1 MWHPHSIRNWR
12 ACLQVG
18 EIWLQS
24 FGRDEKGVVGNLS
37 PRQKLLNP
45 PFHQICPTRKILLHD
60 NTKLHSSARTTG
72 AFTHFRWTVLPY
84 QPYSPESG
92 PSDYNVFGLWKQA
105 SDKGLRNALLQ
116 GWQRRGSN
124 LYWVGMRAAVQMRKK
139 NVDKNG
145 ESVVRNNYAFSNV
158 VVKLC

>member
-1 MWHPHSIRNWR
+1 M
-12 ACLQVG
+12 
-18 EIWLQS
+18 
-24 FGRDEKGVVGNLS
+24 
-37 PRQKLLNP
+37 
-45 PFHQICPTRKILLHD
+45 
-60 NTKLHSSARTTG
+60 
-72 AFTHFRWTVLPY
+72 
-84 QPYSPESG
+84 
-92 PSDYNVFGLWKQA
+92 
-105 SDKGLRNALLQ
+105 LQ